1 MHQCIIKWIEDSME
15 VVHADSSFSIAMAD
29 PEVWHGLGL
38 KCISGEAWE
47 SGALK
52 MAISNWKQS
61 KKSARRSHPEYSLG
75 CKS

>member
-1 MHQCIIKWIEDSME
+1 ME
-15 VVHADSSFSIAMAD
+15 VVHADSSFSIATAD